1 MGPSDYKYIDI
12 NGVNIAYTEHGSGRP
27 LLFIHGFASFS
38 YTWLELIG
46 FLPAGLRCI
55 TIDLKGA
62 GYSAKI
68 SDDHL
73 APFDQAVIV
82 SEFIRQLDLRDITL
96 IGHSMGGAIALISL
110 FNEPIRER
118 VSGLVLIDSAGLFQ
132 NLPKF
137 IDDLTSTS
145 PNSPLVKLAKEDLL
159 ASLVL
164 HQAYY
169 DKDKLTVATVQEYAD
184 VLRQENAKEC
194 LISAARQIA
203 IANVRSFVENVRKIA
218 VPTVII
224 WGEKDEIIPLNDAF
238 RFREDLPHAE
248 LKIVPECGHSP
259 QEEKPGETAALIA
272 AFLGVAVTHPVE
284 PVPAV
289 GAPEPLMSASKEKAP
304 GMSTAETLVAQRLKM
319 RKLIDRWSIGTL
331 VIIVFIK
338 LLQFLKRLGF
348 SAEENGWRKATG
360 IFLRTEHSKFIL
372 ASFRL
377 SYLPSGAITEN
388 MDNAK
393 AILVERLAAFLRK
406 NPACHWTLEWGRFR
420 VWPKKVFYTDITEA
434 EYDHDGIMLR
444 IVPHLDSVRKTFSLL
459 RQEDIDMALAKIIEL
474 FNDTRNAEERTR
486 AWVLEKRLR
495 RWVNSL
501 RKLSSGGRQEV
512 RELVE
517 RVLNGTFIQFETL
530 PEAPERL
537 TGMRLATPNMKNRRH
552 PGSGLLNIVC
562 RFTHDFQE
570 ADMWFQ
576 HHHVPVDGMP
586 MQEMLERLK
595 QEWGAAG
602 KILYPARATREA
614 MPEVFYFGKRLFRAR
629 IYVDFEKFT
638 RLRKFLNDRYYAE
651 MGGPATVSSL
661 LIWGLAQNEYFK
673 DSKFLFPVDT
683 SLIMDY
689 PQERN
694 ISMIFIRP
702 SKFFTAANPLAGF
715 LMYQREFNRRLFTTR
730 IGKSESYE
738 LLELYAMI
746 HPLFYYIARYI
757 MPKATSEFLG
767 TVGLTILRDAEMF
780 VSPLT
785 DLQSKG
791 FVAIGNLTMPT
802 IDGKTSGAVSICGSK
817 EQVRAYIN
825 AFYALAEKYPAML
838 GIELE

>member
-12 NGVNIAYTEHGSGRP
+12 NGINIAYTERGQGRP
-27 LLFIHGFASFS
+27 VLFIHGFASFS
-38 YTWLELIG
+38 FTWMNLLR
-46 FLPAGLRCI
+46 FLPEDLRCI

-62 GYSAKI
+62 GYSEKI

-73 APFDQAVIV
+73 APFDQAVVV
-82 SEFIRQLDLRDITL
+82 SEFIRRLDLRNMTL
-96 IGHSMGGAIALISL
+96 VGHSMGGAIALISM

-118 VSGLVLIDSAGLFQ
+118 VDGLILIDSAGLFQ
-132 NLPKF
+132 KLPKF

-145 PNSPLVKLAKEDLL
+145 PHSPLVKLAKEDLL

-164 HQAYY
+164 HQAYF
-169 DKDKLTVATVQEYAD
+169 DKNKLMAETVQEYAD

-194 LISAARQIA
+194 LINSARQIA
-203 IANVRSFVENVRKIA
+203 IANVRSFVENVRKIH
-218 VPTVII
+218 VRSMII
-224 WGEKDEIIPLNDAF
+224 WGENDEIIPLEDAY

-248 LKIVPECGHSP
+248 VKIISSCGHSP
-259 QEEKPGETAALIA
+259 QEEKPQDTAAMVA
-272 AFLGVAVTHPVE
+272 EFLGVAIIEPPEEPEVVATAADNHNAEKGQMRTVTE
-284 PVPAV
+284 
-289 GAPEPLMSASKEKAP
+289 M
-304 GMSTAETLVAQRLKM
+304 LVDQRLRM
-319 RKLIDRWSIGTL
+319 RNLVDRWSLGTL
-331 VIIVFIK
+331 VIILFIK
-338 LLQFLKRLGF
+338 MLQFLKRLGF

-377 SYLPSGAITEN
+377 TYQPTDAVVEN
-388 MDNAK
+388 PVQAK
-393 AILVERLAAFLRK
+393 AVLVERLAEFLRY
-406 NPACHWTLEWGRFR
+406 NPACHWTLEWGVFR

-434 EYDHDGIMLR
+434 EYDHEGVMQR
-444 IVPHLDSVRKTFSLL
+444 ITPHLDSARRTFSLL
-459 RQEDIDMALAKIIEL
+459 RKTDVDMALNKIIESY
-474 FNDTRNAEERTR
+474 NETRNAPERTR
-486 AWVLEKRLR
+486 AWVLEKRLK
-495 RWVNSL
+495 RWV
-501 RKLSSGGRQEV
+501 RKLKGLSSGGRQEI

-517 RVLNGTFIQFETL
+517 RVLNGTFIQFEVL
-530 PEAPERL
+530 GDDPSRL
-537 TGMRLATPNMKNRRH
+537 ASLRLATPNMKNRRH

-562 RFTHDFQE
+562 RFSHDLKE
-570 ADMWFQ
+570 ADLWFQ

-595 QEWGAAG
+595 TEWGAAG
-602 KILYPARATREA
+602 EILYPAKESKAA
-614 MPEVFYFGKRLFRAR
+614 MPEVFYFGQRLFRAR
-629 IYVDFEKFT
+629 IYVDFERFGKV
-638 RLRKFLNDRYYAE
+638 RKYLNDRYYAE
-651 MGGPATVSSL
+651 MGGPATVSSM
-661 LIWGLAQNEYFK
+661 LIWGLAQYEYFK

-702 SKFFTAANPLAGF
+702 SKFFNVSDPLDGF
-715 LMYQREFNRRLFTTR
+715 LKYQREFNQRLFATR

-757 MPKATSEFLG
+757 MPKATSELLG
-767 TVGLTILRDAEMF
+767 TVGLTILRNAEMF

-785 DLQSKG
+785 DLQSRG
-791 FVAIGNLTMPT
+791 FVAIGNLMMPT
-802 IDGKTSGAVSICGSK
+802 EDGKTSGAVSICGSR

-825 AFYALAEKYPAML
+825 AFYLLAEKYPEML
-838 GIELE
+838 KIQL